1 MDQESLI
8 PQKRH
13 YRSKSDKLALIEQQ
27 VASGISV
34 KSFCEEQGL
43 YPSQFYEWK
52 RKLSPKENPDSSSEH
67 FTQVSLPIG
76 SHAIEVHFPNGIKLS
91 LTDGSHLSVAMVKM
105 FLSAK

>member
-1 MDQESLI
+1 MDQESFP
-8 PQKRH
+8 PQKRQ
-13 YRSKSDKLALIEQQ
+13 YRTKAEKRALIEQQ
-27 VASGISV
+27 ITSGHSV

-52 RKLSPKENPDSSSEH
+52 RKLSPKENPNSSSEH

-91 LTDGSHLSVAMVKM
+91 LTDGSHLSAAMIQKLLVAN
-105 FLSAK
+105 